1 MILINFSHPITE
13 AQHAQLSEMLAH
25 PVSLTV
31 DIRSQIDMAQPIAPQ
46 VRAMVDSAALTPERW
61 QSEQIVVNLPA
72 LNHSAGLVVAELHG
86 RMGYMPAIVRLRPI
100 AGAMPPKFE
109 VAEIINLQAARDE
122 ARALR

>member
-25 PVSLTV
+25 PVSLTI

-72 LNHSAGLVVAELHG
+72 LNHSAGLVVAE
-86 RMGYMPAIVRLRPI
+86 
-100 AGAMPPKFE
+100 PPDQFE
-109 VAEIINLQAARDE
+109 RNMLGWLLALVVISDE
-122 ARALR
+122 HSKN